1 MALKRLERTQILI
14 QGRRNLAE
22 KMAGMILDQYA
33 VEVLEAA
40 NSGLVMI
47 TVRESAQNSLF
58 YPGEVLVTEC
68 KVAIE
73 GQIGLG
79 IVQGLDSDLTYWLA
93 VIDAAYRANLP
104 EVKMNEWKDA
114 LTAEKAWIADQRSE
128 ETGQILKT
136 RVNFET
142 MQV

>member
-1 MALKRLERTQILI
+1 MMAD
-14 QGRRNLAE
+14 
-22 KMAGMILDQYA
+22 MILDQHA

-40 NSGLVMI
+40 NSGLVMAK
-47 TVRESAQNSLF
+47 VRESAQNSLF

-68 KVAIE
+68 KVSIK

-79 IVQGLDSDLTYWLA
+79 LVQGHDSDMAFWLA

-104 EVKMNEWKDA
+104 EVELKDWKEA
-114 LTAEKAWIADQRSE
+114 LTAEKDWIDCKRSE
-128 ETGQILKT
+128 ETGQILQT

-142 MQV
+142 MQI